1 MDRLSQTCATADA
14 TTKYRP
20 TNGNPG
26 LSMQGEQ
33 ILGIVY
39 SADGVVGR
47 LSLLKTY
54 DLIFTDRR
62 LVGAVVAKTGAA
74 SVIGGSLGGAIGG
87 AIARS
92 VAKGG
97 VNKRRAN
104 YAGLPLDNIV
114 ASDKANFSAP
124 YDRIENVKFKG
135 LGRKFVHMKV
145 EGKKAVF
152 KLPKDQ
158 RDQAKSLVASR
169 IPGARV

>member
-26 LSMQGEQ
+26 LAMQGEQ

-92 VAKGG
+92 VSGG
-97 VNKRRAN
+97 GAGKRRAD
-104 YAGLPLDNIV
+104 YAGLPVDNNV

-124 YDRIENVKFKG
+124 DARIENVEFKR
-135 LGRKFVHMKV
+135 LGRKVGHMQG
-145 EGKKAVF
+145 EGKKAGV
-152 KLPKDQ
+152 
-158 RDQAKSLVASR
+158 
-169 IPGARV
+169 

>member
-1 MDRLSQTCATADA
+1 MDRFSQTCAAADA

-87 AIARS
+87 GLPPR
-92 VAKGG
+92 GG
-97 VNKRRAN
+97 EGGAEKRRA
-104 YAGLPLDNIV
+104 
-114 ASDKANFSAP
+114 
-124 YDRIENVKFKG
+124 
-135 LGRKFVHMKV
+135 
-145 EGKKAVF
+145 
-152 KLPKDQ
+152 
-158 RDQAKSLVASR
+158 
-169 IPGARV
+169 

>member
-1 MDRLSQTCATADA
+1 MDRISQTCAAANA

-20 TNGNPG
+20 TNENSG
-26 LSMQGEQ
+26 LLMQGEQ

-39 SADGVVGR
+39 NADGVVGR

-92 VAKGG
+92 GSGG
-97 VNKRRAN
+97 GAEKRRAN
-104 YAGLPLDNIV
+104 YAGVALDNIV
-114 ASDKANFSAP
+114 ASGKTNF
-124 YDRIENVKFKG
+124 
-135 LGRKFVHMKV
+135 
-145 EGKKAVF
+145 
-152 KLPKDQ
+152 
-158 RDQAKSLVASR
+158 
-169 IPGARV
+169 

>member
-1 MDRLSQTCATADA
+1 MDRFSQTCAAADG
-14 TTKYRP
+14 TTKYLP
-20 TNGNPG
+20 TNENSG
-26 LSMQGEQ
+26 LLMQGEQ

-39 SADGVVGR
+39 NADGVVGR

-87 AIARS
+87 GLPRS
-92 VAKGG
+92 VSRGG
-97 VNKRRAN
+97 ADKRRAN
-104 YAGLPLDNIV
+104 YAGLPLGKIV
-114 ASDKANFSAP
+114 ASGKANFSAP

-145 EGKKAVF
+145 GGKKAVF

>member
-1 MDRLSQTCATADA
+1 MDRISQTCAAANA

-20 TNGNPG
+20 TNENSG
-26 LSMQGEQ
+26 LLMQGEQ

-39 SADGVVGR
+39 NADGVVGR

-92 VAKGG
+92 VSRGG
-97 VNKRRAN
+97 ADKRRAN
-104 YAGLPLDNIV
+104 YAGVPLDKHF
-114 ASDKANFSAP
+114 ALDKADFSAP
-124 YDRIENVKFKG
+124 YEPNQDG
-135 LGRKFVHMKV
+135 
-145 EGKKAVF
+145 
-152 KLPKDQ
+152 
-158 RDQAKSLVASR
+158 
-169 IPGARV
+169 

>member
-39 SADGVVGR
+39 SVDGVVGR

-87 AIARS
+87 GLAPS
-92 VAKGG
+92 VGEGGAK
-97 VNKRRAN
+97 KRPAN
-104 YAGLPLDNIV
+104 YPGVAPDNNV
-114 ASDKANFSAP
+114 ASGKTKLSSA
-124 YDRIENVKFKG
+124 D
-135 LGRKFVHMKV
+135 
-145 EGKKAVF
+145 
-152 KLPKDQ
+152 
-158 RDQAKSLVASR
+158 
-169 IPGARV
+169 